1 MFKDYV
7 IQFEGEI
14 VLKQSD
20 NDICGVQPDGK
31 TIVAEFKTHNHAHD
45 YAMELWREC
54 LSGIAGSGY
63 RVFECRRVC
72 EKRMKNFLGD
82 RYDD

>member
-31 TIVAEFKTHNHAHD
+31 TIVAEFKTHKHAHD
-45 YAMELWREC
+45 YAMELWNEC
-54 LSGIAGSGY
+54 LSGIAGAGY